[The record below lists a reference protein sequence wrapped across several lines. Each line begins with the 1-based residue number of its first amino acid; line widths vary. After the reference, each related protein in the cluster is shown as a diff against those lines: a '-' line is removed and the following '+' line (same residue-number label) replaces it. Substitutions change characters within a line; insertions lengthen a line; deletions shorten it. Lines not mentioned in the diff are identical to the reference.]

1 MMHLVD
7 ANIDSV
13 AAVLR
18 SYGYL
23 ELDLVK
29 LASFLIAVNACFG
42 IISIAAAAAAAAA
55 ADDDDDASATLLL
68 PIVSLVYARCP

>member
-42 IISIAAAAAAAAA
+42 IISIAAAAADD
-55 ADDDDDASATLLL
+55 DDDDDASATLLP